1 MSYLDLQGKFPT
13 RNLGGK
19 ELLHKRMSRVP
30 QQPLFLGASE
40 KTAPGTLVT
49 YIGLLLKQVVRS
61 LILMARLKDAALTS
75 LVINVDEVFSICVHS
90 VSILCTSREVL
101 VWVTT
106 ILAEGYSSELGSGE
120 SGTFLLSPHP
130 EKDMLRW
137 FYGWIW
143 RWYRGDFLPCFACL
157 INVLRCMSL
166 YLKPGNWKRH
176 RLKNENYCA
185 CGTSDGAGDEWP
197 PTILVSVVC
206 LSLSNWLLSSVCK
219 KCSVNC
225 SKCGS
230 LFYIVHVPRA
240 ERFMFCQ
247 RCTWVDTIRLTIL
260 LSREGKI
267 SWVVL

>member
-1 MSYLDLQGKFPT
+1 MLMKCSPYVSTQC
-13 RNLGGK
+13 
-19 ELLHKRMSRVP
+19 
-30 QQPLFLGASE
+30 LFC
-40 KTAPGTLVT
+40 VR
-49 YIGLLLKQVVRS
+49 VVRFWCEWQPSWQRVTVLS
-61 LILMARLKDAALTS
+61 LGVGSQGCFCSHHTLRR
-75 LVINVDEVFSICVHS
+75 ICS
-90 VSILCTSREVL
+90 D
-101 VWVTT
+101 
-106 ILAEGYSSELGSGE
+106 GFMDGSEDGIG
-120 SGTFLLSPHP
+120 G
-130 EKDMLRW
+130 
-137 FYGWIW
+137 I
-143 RWYRGDFLPCFACL
+143 FLPCFACL

-166 YLKPGNWKRH
+166 YLKPGNWKWH

-185 CGTSDGAGDEWP
+185 CGISDGAGDEWP

-206 LSLSNWLLSSVCK
+206 LSLSNWLLFSVCK